1 MKVLVTGCAGFIGFF
16 SCLELMKRGATVV
29 GLDSLN
35 DYYDVKLKEDRLAL
49 LKQDA
54 GFSFHQID
62 ITDTQALMSMFE
74 TERIERVLHLAA
86 QAGVRYS
93 LKNPHAYAQANLV
106 GFTNILE
113 AARAFKVDHLVY
125 ASTSSVYGG
134 NQKLP
139 FSEHD
144 TVDHP
149 VSFYAATKRAN
160 ELMAHS
166 YSHLYRL
173 PTTALRFFT
182 VYGPWGRPDMSPMLF
197 AKAIMEGEPIRVFN
211 NGDMARDFTYI
222 DDIVAGI
229 VRVLDRPAT
238 PDAAFDPRAPDPASS
253 SAPFRIYN
261 IGNHTA
267 VNLREYIET
276 LESILGRRSEKI
288 LMPMQDGDVQAT
300 YADVSL
306 INDAAGFAPAT
317 PLRLGL
323 ERFAVWFKSYY
334 RY

>member
-1 MKVLVTGCAGFIGFF
+1 
-16 SCLELMKRGATVV
+16 
-29 GLDSLN
+29 
-35 DYYDVKLKEDRLAL
+35 
-49 LKQDA
+49 
-54 GFSFHQID
+54 
-62 ITDTQALMSMFE
+62 
-74 TERIERVLHLAA
+74 
-86 QAGVRYS
+86 
-93 LKNPHAYAQANLV
+93 
-106 GFTNILE
+106 
-113 AARAFKVDHLVY
+113 
-125 ASTSSVYGG
+125 
-134 NQKLP
+134 
-139 FSEHD
+139 
-144 TVDHP
+144 
-149 VSFYAATKRAN
+149 
-160 ELMAHS
+160 MAHS